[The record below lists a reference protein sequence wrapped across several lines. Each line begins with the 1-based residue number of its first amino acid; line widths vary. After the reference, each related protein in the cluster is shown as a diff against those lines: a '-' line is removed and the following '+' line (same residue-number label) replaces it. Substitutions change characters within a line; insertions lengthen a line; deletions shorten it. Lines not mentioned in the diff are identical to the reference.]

1 MKIRRKY
8 YGLLFGL
15 FVSIIMSLVMSF
27 ALTLIN
33 AGWQPNFFMIWLK
46 SFGISFTVALPVS
59 LALVP
64 LIRKLLDKITY

>member
-8 YGLLFGL
+8 YGLLLGL

-33 AGWQPNFFMIWLK
+33 AGWPPNFFMIWLK
-46 SFGISFTVALPVS
+46 SFGISFAVALPVS
-59 LALVP
+59 LVVVP
-64 LIRKLLDKITY
+64 LIRKLLDKMTN